1 MFLNISIDGSSS
13 KLKRIKKKKGE
24 IFSCFLLVVEILSQ
38 MTSLKYISRASQ
50 SVLNTLMSD
59 VTGDLK
65 I

>member
-38 MTSLKYISRASQ
+38 MTSLKSRASQ